1 MQDFYLIRRIRLKKA
16 ANLFSQ
22 ITNGIFQTVEMVKS
36 CLDMFKPDKT
46 RITAPL
52 ENCTISNQLMGK
64 RQWFI
69 CLQFRTAGENSGS
82 RIVNANTQ
90 FERQFELYNETIQS
104 NQFMYI
110 QHTL

>member
-16 ANLFSQ
+16 ANLLSQ

-36 CLDMFKPDKT
+36 CLDMFKLDKT

-52 ENCTISNQLMGK
+52 ENCTISNELMVK

-69 CLQFRTAGENSGS
+69 CLQFRTEGEKAAPGS
-82 RIVNANTQ
+82 
-90 FERQFELYNETIQS
+90 
-104 NQFMYI
+104 
-110 QHTL
+110 